1 MKIFV
6 SFEGNNSVRR
16 IVKCSTYIF
25 HWFRFSFVKLHS
37 STTSIFPT
45 ILLREYK
52 FSYKC
57 NCTIVHW
64 VHWVCG
70 FSFWLKIIILQQI
83 TLVISE
89 TIIFIIKQFNM
100 KWKVIRRTKKFK
112 FRFSIS
118 SLTKKLFNT
127 PIHYSFYSHYHI
139 K

>member
-6 SFEGNNSVRR
+6 SFEGNNSGR
-16 IVKCSTYIF
+16 TYIF

-57 NCTIVHW
+57 NCTIYMTLIK

>member
-1 MKIFV
+1 M
-6 SFEGNNSVRR
+6 FEGNNSGRR
-16 IVKCSTYIF
+16 IVKHLTYIF
-25 HWFRFSFVKLHS
+25 HWFHFSFVKLYS
-37 STTSIFPT
+37 RTTSIFPT
-45 ILLREYK
+45 ILFREYK

-57 NCTIVHW
+57 KCKIYMTLIK

-70 FSFWLKIIILQQI
+70 FSFWLKIIIFQQV

-89 TIIFIIKQFNM
+89 TIVFIIKQFNM
-100 KWKVIRRTKKFK
+100 KWKVIRRTKNFK

-127 PIHYSFYSHYHI
+127 PIHYSFYSLYHI